1 MMTPA
6 CTLNIPRPAAAWQR
20 LPLLLLLPLTLLTAC
35 GGGGGVGDSGDR
47 TGVPAPVV
55 TPPLTPGAL
64 NLPAPAEGTGTTV
77 RILSASG
84 DTLGGGTNRSFTLAN
99 ADVQVEAVGPL
110 LRVSVRGDDFWD
122 ATIRTSATGNT
133 VVEGRHTGLQQ
144 NVQGVSAAV
153 GMDWQREGERCS
165 VADAVLSVDKVRYV
179 DGQLAEVDLRM
190 AQRCSGAAGALQAQ
204 VRWVAAE
211 RPVRAAAP
219 AVPADLWRPAAG
231 RVPAT
236 GNVVLIDSTGTEPVF
251 AGRSRVFT
259 DDNALLSVDGAAT
272 RLELTMR
279 GHDTWFAQL
288 RGIDRPEGL
297 QPGFYDNLRG
307 FNRGYNPARGALEW
321 YTGVGQCTSPRGWLA
336 VDRLTYERGALVALE
351 LRFEQRCLQ
360 HPGVLRGLVRW
371 QASQRRLPPAPGP
384 APAGLWAPAA
394 AALPASGNHLLLSS
408 DPGDWVGGGIT
419 QLLTPANSHFTVF
432 DDLGTLRMR
441 VGAQGS
447 VSPWTATF
455 RSRVTAGRLE
465 AGYRGTLE
473 GPLANP
479 AVGGLTVDGPGR
491 GCELDSGWFMVD
503 DVRHRHGV
511 LRQVALR
518 FEQRCKNSTAA
529 LRGSLR
535 WSSDDPTI
543 TSGPADPP
551 LPEASYGNTPTMPA
565 SGSALLLESR
575 GREFVGAGRNWLF
588 TAPNALVSAGRASGG
603 PSYDFGAQGDGAF
616 RGTVWLPAGQSR
628 LQPGRVV
635 LTGAPLGT
643 PGAHRFSVSGE
654 ARGCETTTGWYQVDD
669 VAYNGEQLTRLAL
682 RFEQYCDRSPYPL
695 LGQFRWSADDPVPRG
710 MLPQAVP
717 ADLWAPPAGAMPT
730 TGSGLYL
737 QSNPGGFV
745 GNGQTLLVRPA
756 PQDVQMFLQGTA
768 LQFIL
773 STPGNGSAIISLQ
786 PPGGDTVLRPG
797 YYPGT
802 VRDMVGNNPLRMG
815 ASLGVDS
822 RGCNRSDGWVAVDDI
837 AYDNQGLVRIAVR
850 LMQLCEDAGPPAFA
864 ALRWARP

>member
-1 MMTPA
+1 MTSA
-6 CTLNIPRPAAAWQR
+6 YTLNAPGPAGARRR
-20 LPLLLLLPLTLLTAC
+20 LPLLLLHLALLCLLSAC
-35 GGGGGVGDSGDR
+35 GGGGGGDSGDR
-47 TGVPAPVV
+47 TGVTP
-55 TPPLTPGAL
+55 PPLTPGAL
-64 NLPAPAEGTGTTV
+64 TLPAPAGGTSTTV

-84 DTLGGGTNRSFTLAN
+84 DTLGGGTSRSFTLAD
-99 ADVQVEAVGPL
+99 AGVQVEAFGPL

-122 ATIRTSATGNT
+122 ATIRTSTTGNT
-133 VVEGRHTGLQQ
+133 VVEGQHTGLQQ
-144 NVQGVSAAV
+144 NLLGADAAV

-259 DDNALLSVDGAAT
+259 DDDALLSVDGAST
-272 RLELTMR
+272 RLELKVR
-279 GHDTWFAQL
+279 GYETWFAQL

-297 QPGFYDNLRG
+297 QPGFYNNLRG
-307 FNRGYNPARGALEW
+307 FIRGYNPARGALEW
-321 YTGVGQCTSPRGWLA
+321 YTGVEQCTSPRGWLA

-360 HPGVLRGLVRW
+360 QPGVLRGLVRW

-394 AALPASGNHLLLSS
+394 AALPATGNHLLLSS
-408 DPGDWVGGGIT
+408 DPGDFVGGGIT
-419 QLLTPANSHFTVF
+419 QLLTSANSQFVVY
-432 DDLGTLRMR
+432 DDQGTLRMR
-441 VGAQGS
+441 VGAPGS
-447 VSPWTATF
+447 LSPWTATF

-465 AGYRGTLE
+465 AGYRGTLQ
-473 GPLANP
+473 GPSANP
-479 AVGGLTVDGPGR
+479 AVGGLTVGGDSR
-491 GCELDSGWFMVD
+491 GCDFDGGWFMVD

-543 TSGPADPP
+543 TGGPADPP
-551 LPEASYGNTPTMPA
+551 WPEATYGNAPAMPA

-575 GREFVGAGRNWLF
+575 GREFVGGGSDWLF
-588 TAPNALVSAGRASGG
+588 TAPNALVSAGRASVG
-603 PSYDFGAQGDGAF
+603 PSHTFGAQGDGAF
-616 RGTVWLPAGQSR
+616 GGTVWLPAGQSR
-628 LQPGRVV
+628 LQPGRVL
-635 LTGAPLGT
+635 LTGARLGT
-643 PGAHRFSVSGE
+643 PGAHTFEVYGE
-654 ARGCETTTGWYQVDD
+654 GRACNTTTGWYEVDD

-682 RFEQYCDRSPYPL
+682 RFEQYCDGSPYPL

-710 MLPQAVP
+710 VLPQAVP
-717 ADLWAPPAGAMPT
+717 AELWAPPAGAMPT
-730 TGSGLYL
+730 TGISLYL

-745 GNGQTLLVRPA
+745 GDGQTLLLQPA
-756 PQDVQMFLQGTA
+756 PQNVLMYLQGTA

-773 STPGNGSAIISLQ
+773 STPGIGSAIVQLQ
-786 PPGGDTVLRPG
+786 PPRGDTALRPG

-802 VRDMVGNNPLRMG
+802 VRDVVGNPLRMG
-815 ASLGVDS
+815 ASLSVDS
-822 RGCNRSDGWVAVDDI
+822 RGCNSSDGWVAVDDI
-837 AYDNQGLVRIAVR
+837 AYDNQGLVRIALR
-850 LMQLCEDAGPPAFA
+850 LMQLCDDAGPPAFA